1 MENLGTPLLD
11 RAPKAINWYAVV
23 SSQESIVP
31 YMMDNGLLKKEMT
44 CTHCASDMNLCKRK
58 DISDSLQ
65 WKCPACLLTSSI
77 RRSSIFE
84 KSKLPLRKL
93 MELVYYFGIDLQIYE
108 VEKLSDISHV
118 SVIEWFDQFRI
129 VCKESLTND
138 PVLLGSNSEHLIEI
152 DESLFGKKRK
162 YHRGT
167 GKQDTWVF
175 GMVEKGS
182 RKVILQIVEKR
193 DRKTLLPIIQ
203 ENVAEGAH
211 INSDCWAA
219 YNTLEKEGFVHKTV
233 NHSKEFKAQDG
244 TCTNEIE
251 GIWGLAKLKI
261 KSMKGVRHERI
272 GDILNE
278 FCYRYRYG
286 FSNGDVFHKFLKDI
300 AIFNEKK

>member
-1 MENLGTPLLD
+1 
-11 RAPKAINWYAVV
+11 
-23 SSQESIVP
+23 
-31 YMMDNGLLKKEMT
+31 
-44 CTHCASDMNLCKRK
+44 
-58 DISDSLQ
+58 
-65 WKCPACLLTSSI
+65 
-77 RRSSIFE
+77 
-84 KSKLPLRKL
+84 

-300 AIFNEKK
+300 AIFNEKKMKRPIKDKLKWIKKRHCKLKEKVIDEFCFVEI